1 MIDRDLARLLEQ
13 LERQEDRRYTPY
25 MDCCGKPWRECSGHP
40 KGSLSAGV
48 GLNLDAGL
56 SDEEIDYLLA
66 SRVERAHSDCLRTFP
81 WFRDL
86 DSVRQ
91 AALVNL
97 CFNLGLHR
105 LLGFERMIAAMARG
119 DYDAAAR
126 EVLDSEA
133 ARKAPGRYAELAG
146 MVRSGEWRRAQES
159 NL

>member
-1 MIDRDLARLLEQ
+1 MTDTDLARLVSQ
-13 LERQEDRRYTPY
+13 LGRQEDRRPRPY
-25 MDCCGKPWRECSGHP
+25 MDCCGKNWRECP
-40 KGSLSAGV
+40 DRFKGALSIGI
-48 GLNLDAGL
+48 GINLDAGL
-56 SDEEIDYLLA
+56 DDEEIDWL
-66 SRVERAHSDCLRTFP
+66 RDHRIKRAESDCLHTFP
-81 WFRDL
+81 WFAPL

-119 DYDAAAR
+119 DYEIAAR

-146 MVRSGEWRRAQES
+146 MVRTGAWQ
-159 NL
+159 N